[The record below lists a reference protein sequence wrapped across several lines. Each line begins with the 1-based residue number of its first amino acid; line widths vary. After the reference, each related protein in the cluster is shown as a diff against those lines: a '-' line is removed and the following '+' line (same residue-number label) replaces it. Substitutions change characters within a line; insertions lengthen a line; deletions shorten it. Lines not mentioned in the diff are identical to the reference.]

1 MNFMDYTNDN
11 CMNMLT
17 LGQRD
22 RVWSA
27 ITNYRNELIS
37 SNGCNPVLIPNS
49 DAGISSSIISPNNL
63 TSNCAD
69 PITPIVILKIME
81 ILSFILSR

>member
-11 CMNMLT
+11 CMNLFT

-37 SNGCNPVLIPNS
+37 SNGCNPVQFQIQMQ
-49 DAGISSSIISPNNL
+49 
-63 TSNCAD
+63 
-69 PITPIVILKIME
+69 V
-81 ILSFILSR
+81 